1 MFISFPNN
9 HPVTQQLLKRQNFN
23 DVDLKNRLESK
34 LPPYFRCAIVSGPK
48 KDISTF
54 AQNLKTE
61 HSYLISGPIQ
71 ISADE
76 SYVVIRF
83 EYSESSIVV
92 ELLDDIVKVQ
102 GVKGKD
108 IFDVRFDP
116 YEL

>member
-1 MFISFPNN
+1 
-9 HPVTQQLLKRQNFN
+9 
-23 DVDLKNRLESK
+23 
-34 LPPYFRCAIVSGPK
+34 VSGPK
-48 KDISTF
+48 KDISIF

-71 ISADE
+71 ISADK